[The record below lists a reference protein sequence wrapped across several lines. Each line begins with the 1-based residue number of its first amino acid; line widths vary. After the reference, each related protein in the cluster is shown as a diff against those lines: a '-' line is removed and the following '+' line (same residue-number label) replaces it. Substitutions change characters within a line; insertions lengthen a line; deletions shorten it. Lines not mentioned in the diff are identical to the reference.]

1 MKATWTKVYSGPGY
15 PIDPQLEERRLVA
28 AMPQYSCVIVGPS
41 PETTLYAE
49 AVCKAVCIR
58 LALNF
63 DFSRPHDLA
72 FAE

>member
-1 MKATWTKVYSGPGY
+1 MKASWTKVYSGPGY
-15 PIDPQLEERRLVA
+15 PIDPMLEERRLVA

-49 AVCKAVCIR
+49 VVCIR

-63 DFSRPHDLA
+63 DYSRPHDLA